1 MSSTPGLA
9 RFNRVITTKRDGT
22 CEFCQSAT
30 VQGRD
35 FAAVNGAGRWLA
47 VCAICAA
54 SVGNQVAAIVSRIGE
69 AVKAG
74 ATVPELPA
82 DAIMSAMA
90 DEATPREA
98 TATLALVTD
107 ILAKLNQAPE
117 TPLIAALRAMA
128 VDPAAREND
137 RDMAISFVRY
147 FDRNGRLSDKQTA
160 CAVRMTAVKGTTPA
174 AAAAT
179 IEQGLYVLGDP
190 ADWSSFWMVKPSK
203 QGNLYAMRLAAAP
216 VEGRK
221 LTWDYVKGGMR
232 DIARARRATP
242 AEAADLGHHT
252 SHCCFCGIEL
262 SDEGEGRS
270 VEVGYGPVCARKNG
284 LPWG

>member
-1 MSSTPGLA
+1 MSNTPGLA
-9 RFNRVITTKRDGT
+9 RFNRVIVTKRDGT

-117 TPLIAALRAMA
+117 TPLIASLRALA
-128 VDPAAREND
+128 VDPAAREGD
-137 RDMAISFVRY
+137 RDLAVSFVRY
-147 FDRNGRLSDKQTA
+147 FDRNGRLTEKQEA
-160 CAVRMTAVKGTTPA
+160 CATRMVAPKSAATTA
-174 AAAAT
+174 AAAP
-179 IEQGLYVLGDP
+179 IEQGLFVLGDP
-190 ADWSSFWMVKPSK
+190 ADWSSFWIVRPSK
-203 QGNLYAMRLAAAP
+203 TGNLYAMRLASAP
-216 VEGRK
+216 VAGRK
-221 LTWDYVKGGMR
+221 LVWDYVKGGMR
-232 DIARARRATP
+232 DIARARRAT
-242 AEAADLGHHT
+242 AEEAADLGHTTH
-252 SHCCFCGIEL
+252 HCCFCAREL
-262 SDEGEGRS
+262 TDDGEGRS
-270 VEVGYGPVCARKNG
+270 IEVGYGPVCAARNG